1 MLYNIIIKKIMFVN
15 RGVEVAYMKARD
27 IMIKEVLKVKDD
39 STVKNVLEIFST
51 HKISGLPV
59 VNDRNETIGY
69 ISDGDIMRWI
79 GKKEPVFIDLFFVNA
94 VFLDQES
101 LESKFDRL
109 VMANVMDV
117 AKKKIIVVEEDEE
130 IEKVATILGNK
141 KIKKVP
147 VHRNGV
153 LRGIISRGDIIRY
166 VTKEFLKN

>member
-1 MLYNIIIKKIMFVN
+1 
-15 RGVEVAYMKARD
+15 MKARD

-39 STVKNVLEIFST
+39 STVKDVLEIFST

-59 VNDRNETIGY
+59 VNNRNETIGY

-79 GKKEPVFIDLFFVNA
+79 GKRDPVFIDLFFVNA
-94 VFLDQES
+94 VFLDLES

-117 AKKKIIVVEEDEE
+117 AKKKIIIVEEDED

-147 VHRNGV
+147 VLRNGV